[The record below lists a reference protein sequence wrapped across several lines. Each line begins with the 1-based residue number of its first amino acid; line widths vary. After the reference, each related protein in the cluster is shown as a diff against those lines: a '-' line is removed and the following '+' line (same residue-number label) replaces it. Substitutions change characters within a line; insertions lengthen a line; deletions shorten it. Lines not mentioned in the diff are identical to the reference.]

1 MGIIIDK
8 EFQAL
13 IPPLS
18 DDEYRQLEENCI
30 RDGIRDPLVTW
41 PQDDGNQI
49 LIDGHNRWE
58 ISAKNAG
65 IPFKIVHMRFES
77 RDAAKAWIIK
87 NQLGRRNLPIY
98 ERGRLALQLKPII
111 EADAKKRMANAP
123 QKKVER
129 EKALEKK
136 INDIKAAG
144 HSYDVTQGLIQM
156 ARQASAREQRAENL
170 REEKQIYFAKLGG
183 NRVKVGSSVYPD
195 VRIKQLSVTC
205 PGIRLYACIH
215 FGEGAEAMEN
225 KIKKKFS
232 AYRIGNECY
241 QCADSVIDEM
251 IAYVKKVQGREK
263 ETDWQ
268 LAKAAGVS
276 HDTIHKV
283 EVIEK
288 NAPAEIKEKA
298 RRGEISTNEAYRQTT
313 NIMRPL
319 RKTDIAKEAE
329 EQHAEYQQKK
339 DSGIVSVTDAAVD
352 KENRRIL
359 ALELSK
365 RVTRAINAAQD
376 ISLLKGDQKS
386 IIAELTPEEQGDI
399 RMQLEKLISMLVA
412 LNAQIGGANGQI

>member
-8 EFQAL
+8 EFQSL

-18 DDEYRQLEENCI
+18 DDEFRQLEENCI

-41 PQDDGNQI
+41 PQDDGTEI
-49 LIDGHNRWE
+49 LIDGHNRWK

-65 IPFKIVHMRFES
+65 IPFKIVQMRFES
-77 RDAAKAWIIK
+77 RAEAETWILK
-87 NQLGRRNLPIY
+87 NQIGRRNLPTY
-98 ERGRLALQLKPII
+98 VKAQLALRLKPVIA
-111 EADAKKRMANAP
+111 EQAKQKQSDAGGAVR
-123 QKKVER
+123 QKS
-129 EKALEKK
+129 
-136 INDIKAAG
+136 DKAAI
-144 HSYDVTQGLIQM
+144 DTKKEL
-156 ARQASAREQRAENL
+156 AR
-170 REEKQIYFAKLGG
+170 I
-183 NRVKVGSSVYPD
+183 
-195 VRIKQLSVTC
+195 
-205 PGIRLYACIH
+205 
-215 FGEGAEAMEN
+215 
-225 KIKKKFS
+225 
-232 AYRIGNECY
+232 
-241 QCADSVIDEM
+241 
-251 IAYVKKVQGREK
+251 
-263 ETDWQ
+263 
-268 LAKAAGVS
+268 AGVS

-288 NAPAEIKEKA
+288 NASAEIKEKA

-412 LNAQIGGANGQI
+412 LNAQIGGANGKV

>member
-41 PQDDGNQI
+41 PQDDGTQI
-49 LIDGHNRWE
+49 LLDGHNRWE

-65 IPFKIVHMRFES
+65 IPFKIVQMRFANRAE
-77 RDAAKAWIIK
+77 AETWILK
-87 NQLGRRNLPIY
+87 NQIGRRNLPTY
-98 ERGRLALQLKPII
+98 VKAQLALRLKPAIA
-111 EADAKKRMANAP
+111 EQAKQRMLIAP
-123 QKKVER
+123 QISAER
-129 EKALEKK
+129 EREINKIWADHDYDTARSLVAMKKQEYAKEERRESMRKEKY
-136 INDIKAAG
+136 I
-144 HSYDVTQGLIQM
+144 YY
-156 ARQASAREQRAENL
+156 ARIDED
-170 REEKQIYFAKLGG
+170 QI
-183 NRVKVGSSVYPD
+183 KVGSSTTPEE
-195 VRIKQLSVTC
+195 RIKQLSTAC
-205 PGIRLYACIH
+205 PGIKLIESVLY
-215 FGEGAEAMEN
+215 GVGAEKHEN
-225 KIKKKFS
+225 ALKRKFS
-232 AYRIGNECY
+232 KYRVGNECY
-241 QCADSVIDEM
+241 RCSDDVLREM
-251 IAYVKKVQGREK
+251 ISFTKKEAARDNNTNYE
-263 ETDWQ
+263 
-268 LAKAAGVS
+268 LARIAGVS

-412 LNAQIGGANGQI
+412 LNAQIGGANGKV

>member
-18 DDEYRQLEENCI
+18 DDEFRQLEENCI

-65 IPFKIVHMRFES
+65 IPFKIVQMRFES
-77 RDAAKAWIIK
+77 RAEAKNWIIK
-87 NQLGRRNLPIY
+87 NQLGRRNVALYARY
-98 ERGRLALQLKPII
+98 ELLKII
-111 EADAKKRMANAP
+111 EPEVKAEAKTRM
-123 QKKVER
+123 R
-129 EKALEKK
+129 
-136 INDIKAAG
+136 
-144 HSYDVTQGLIQM
+144 
-156 ARQASAREQRAENL
+156 
-170 REEKQIYFAKLGG
+170 
-183 NRVKVGSSVYPD
+183 
-195 VRIKQLSVTC
+195 
-205 PGIRLYACIH
+205 
-215 FGEGAEAMEN
+215 EGAKGVPN
-225 KIKKKFS
+225 
-232 AYRIGNECY
+232 
-241 QCADSVIDEM
+241 
-251 IAYVKKVQGREK
+251 
-263 ETDWQ
+263 
-268 LAKAAGVS
+268 LAQAELGKTRDKMASMLGVS
-276 HDTIHKV
+276 HGTYDKLKFID
-283 EVIEK
+283 K
-288 NAPAEIKEKA
+288 NAPTEIKEKA
-298 RRGEISTNEAYRQTT
+298 RSGEISTDKAFQQTA
-313 NIMRPL
+313 NIIRPL
-319 RKTDIAKEAE
+319 KKTDPAKEAE

-365 RVTRAINAAQD
+365 RVTRAINAVQD

-412 LNAQIGGANGQI
+412 LNAQIGGANGKV

>member
-18 DDEYRQLEENCI
+18 DDEFRQLEENCI

-41 PQDDGNQI
+41 PQDDGTEI

-65 IPFKIVHMRFES
+65 IPFKIVQMRFENRNEAIVWIIS
-77 RDAAKAWIIK
+77 NQIGRRNVTPYNRGMLELRKKETIAAKAK
-87 NQLGRRNLPIY
+87 ANQGKRTDLTSVQPCTKVNTLQEMAKGAGIS
-98 ERGRLALQLKPII
+98 RGSM
-111 EADAKKRMANAP
+111 AKI
-123 QKKVER
+123 QTVE
-129 EKALEKK
+129 KY
-136 INDIKAAG
+136 G
-144 HSYDVTQGLIQM
+144 T
-156 ARQASAREQRAENL
+156 
-170 REEKQIYFAKLGG
+170 
-183 NRVKVGSSVYPD
+183 P
-195 VRIKQLSVTC
+195 
-205 PGIRLYACIH
+205 
-215 FGEGAEAMEN
+215 
-225 KIKKKFS
+225 
-232 AYRIGNECY
+232 
-241 QCADSVIDEM
+241 
-251 IAYVKKVQGREK
+251 
-263 ETDWQ
+263 
-268 LAKAAGVS
+268 
-276 HDTIHKV
+276 
-283 EVIEK
+283 
-288 NAPAEIKEKA
+288 EIKEKA

-339 DSGIVSVTDAAVD
+339 ESGVVSVTDAAVD

>member
-1 MGIIIDK
+1 MSIIIDD
-8 EFQAL
+8 EFKSL

-41 PQDDGNQI
+41 PQDDGTEI

-65 IPFKIVHMRFES
+65 IPFKIVHMRFEN
-77 RDAAKAWIIK
+77 RAEAETWILK
-87 NQLGRRNLPIY
+87 NQIGRRNLPTY
-98 ERGRLALQLKPII
+98 VKAQLALRLKPAIA
-111 EADAKKRMANAP
+111 EQAKQNQIASGGAVP
-123 QKKVER
+123 QKSAKPIDTRQE
-129 EKALEKK
+129 L
-136 INDIKAAG
+136 
-144 HSYDVTQGLIQM
+144 
-156 ARQASAREQRAENL
+156 AR
-170 REEKQIYFAKLGG
+170 I
-183 NRVKVGSSVYPD
+183 
-195 VRIKQLSVTC
+195 
-205 PGIRLYACIH
+205 
-215 FGEGAEAMEN
+215 
-225 KIKKKFS
+225 
-232 AYRIGNECY
+232 
-241 QCADSVIDEM
+241 
-251 IAYVKKVQGREK
+251 
-263 ETDWQ
+263 
-268 LAKAAGVS
+268 AGVS

-288 NAPAEIKEKA
+288 NAPTEIKEKA

-412 LNAQIGGANGQI
+412 LNAQIGGANGKV

>member
-18 DDEYRQLEENCI
+18 DDEFRQLEENCI

-41 PQDDGNQI
+41 PQDDGTQI
-49 LIDGHNRWE
+49 LIDGHNRLE
-58 ISAKNAG
+58 ISAKHAG
-65 IPFKIVHMRFES
+65 IPFKIVQMRFES
-77 RDAAKAWIIK
+77 RAEAETWILK
-87 NQLGRRNLPIY
+87 NQIGRRNLPTY
-98 ERGRLALQLKPII
+98 VKAQLALRLKPVIA
-111 EADAKKRMANAP
+111 EQAEKNLHQGNKPLQNSVNP
-123 QKKVER
+123 KNTQKE
-129 EKALEKK
+129 L
-136 INDIKAAG
+136 
-144 HSYDVTQGLIQM
+144 
-156 ARQASAREQRAENL
+156 AR
-170 REEKQIYFAKLGG
+170 I
-183 NRVKVGSSVYPD
+183 
-195 VRIKQLSVTC
+195 
-205 PGIRLYACIH
+205 
-215 FGEGAEAMEN
+215 
-225 KIKKKFS
+225 
-232 AYRIGNECY
+232 
-241 QCADSVIDEM
+241 
-251 IAYVKKVQGREK
+251 
-263 ETDWQ
+263 
-268 LAKAAGVS
+268 AGVS

-386 IIAELTPEEQGDI
+386 IIAELTPEEQDDI

-412 LNAQIGGANGQI
+412 LNAQIGGANGKV

>member
-18 DDEYRQLEENCI
+18 DDEFRQLEENCI

-41 PQDDGNQI
+41 PQDDGTEI
-49 LIDGHNRWE
+49 LLDGHNRWE

-65 IPFKIVHMRFES
+65 IPFKIVQMRFEN
-77 RDAAKAWIIK
+77 RAEAETWILK
-87 NQLGRRNLPIY
+87 NQIGRRNLPTY
-98 ERGRLALQLKPII
+98 VKAQLALRLKPAIA
-111 EADAKKRMANAP
+111 EQAKEN
-123 QKKVER
+123 ER
-129 EKALEKK
+129 
-136 INDIKAAG
+136 
-144 HSYDVTQGLIQM
+144 
-156 ARQASAREQRAENL
+156 
-170 REEKQIYFAKLGG
+170 LGG
-183 NRVKVGSSVYPD
+183 KGSQKSVNHKTD
-195 VRIKQLSVTC
+195 TQ
-205 PGIRLYACIH
+205 
-215 FGEGAEAMEN
+215 
-225 KIKKKFS
+225 
-232 AYRIGNECY
+232 
-241 QCADSVIDEM
+241 
-251 IAYVKKVQGREK
+251 K
-263 ETDWQ
+263 E
-268 LAKAAGVS
+268 LAQIAGVS

-412 LNAQIGGANGQI
+412 LNAQIGGANGKV

>member
-1 MGIIIDK
+1 MSIIIDD
-8 EFQAL
+8 EFKSL

-41 PQDDGNQI
+41 PQDDGTEI
-49 LIDGHNRWE
+49 LIDGHNRWK

-65 IPFKIVHMRFES
+65 IPFKIVHMRFEN
-77 RDAAKAWIIK
+77 RAEAETWILK
-87 NQLGRRNLPIY
+87 NQIGRRNLPTY
-98 ERGRLALQLKPII
+98 VKAQLALRLKPAIA
-111 EADAKKRMANAP
+111 EQAKQNQGQRTDISQNSVKSRDT
-123 QKKVER
+123 QKE
-129 EKALEKK
+129 L
-136 INDIKAAG
+136 
-144 HSYDVTQGLIQM
+144 
-156 ARQASAREQRAENL
+156 AR
-170 REEKQIYFAKLGG
+170 I
-183 NRVKVGSSVYPD
+183 
-195 VRIKQLSVTC
+195 
-205 PGIRLYACIH
+205 
-215 FGEGAEAMEN
+215 
-225 KIKKKFS
+225 
-232 AYRIGNECY
+232 
-241 QCADSVIDEM
+241 
-251 IAYVKKVQGREK
+251 
-263 ETDWQ
+263 
-268 LAKAAGVS
+268 AGVS

-288 NAPAEIKEKA
+288 NAPTEIKEKA

-365 RVTRAINAAQD
+365 RVTKAINAAQD

-412 LNAQIGGANGQI
+412 LNAQIGGANGKV

>member
-18 DDEYRQLEENCI
+18 DDEFRQLEENCI

-65 IPFKIVHMRFES
+65 IPFKIVQMRFENRS
-77 RDAAKAWIIK
+77 EAETWILK
-87 NQLGRRNLPIY
+87 NQIGRRNLPTY
-98 ERGRLALQLKPII
+98 VKAQLALKLKPAIA
-111 EADAKKRMANAP
+111 EQAKEN
-123 QKKVER
+123 ER
-129 EKALEKK
+129 
-136 INDIKAAG
+136 
-144 HSYDVTQGLIQM
+144 
-156 ARQASAREQRAENL
+156 
-170 REEKQIYFAKLGG
+170 LGG
-183 NRVKVGSSVYPD
+183 KGSQKSVNHKTD
-195 VRIKQLSVTC
+195 TQKELARI
-205 PGIRLYACIH
+205 
-215 FGEGAEAMEN
+215 
-225 KIKKKFS
+225 
-232 AYRIGNECY
+232 
-241 QCADSVIDEM
+241 
-251 IAYVKKVQGREK
+251 
-263 ETDWQ
+263 
-268 LAKAAGVS
+268 AGVS

-365 RVTRAINAAQD
+365 RVTRAINAVQD

-412 LNAQIGGANGQI
+412 LNAQIGGANGKV

>member
-1 MGIIIDK
+1 MSIIIDE
-8 EFQAL
+8 EFKGL

-41 PQDDGNQI
+41 PQDDGTEI

-65 IPFKIVHMRFES
+65 IPFKIVQMRFEN
-77 RDAAKAWIIK
+77 RAEAETWILK
-87 NQLGRRNLPIY
+87 NQIGRRNLPTY
-98 ERGRLALQLKPII
+98 VKAQLALRLKPVIAEQAEKNLHLSDGKGCPKSDKVKPI
-111 EADAKKRMANAP
+111 DTKK
-123 QKKVER
+123 E
-129 EKALEKK
+129 L
-136 INDIKAAG
+136 
-144 HSYDVTQGLIQM
+144 
-156 ARQASAREQRAENL
+156 AR
-170 REEKQIYFAKLGG
+170 I
-183 NRVKVGSSVYPD
+183 
-195 VRIKQLSVTC
+195 
-205 PGIRLYACIH
+205 
-215 FGEGAEAMEN
+215 
-225 KIKKKFS
+225 
-232 AYRIGNECY
+232 
-241 QCADSVIDEM
+241 
-251 IAYVKKVQGREK
+251 
-263 ETDWQ
+263 
-268 LAKAAGVS
+268 AGVS

-288 NAPAEIKEKA
+288 NAPTEIKEKA

-365 RVTRAINAAQD
+365 RVTRAINAVQD

>member
-41 PQDDGNQI
+41 PQDDGTEI

-65 IPFKIVHMRFES
+65 IPFKIVQMRFEN
-77 RDAAKAWIIK
+77 RAEAETWILK
-87 NQLGRRNLPIY
+87 NQIGRRNLPTY
-98 ERGRLALQLKPII
+98 VKAQLALRLKPVIAEQAEKNLHLSDGKGCPKSDKVKPI
-111 EADAKKRMANAP
+111 DTKK
-123 QKKVER
+123 E
-129 EKALEKK
+129 L
-136 INDIKAAG
+136 
-144 HSYDVTQGLIQM
+144 
-156 ARQASAREQRAENL
+156 AR
-170 REEKQIYFAKLGG
+170 I
-183 NRVKVGSSVYPD
+183 
-195 VRIKQLSVTC
+195 
-205 PGIRLYACIH
+205 
-215 FGEGAEAMEN
+215 
-225 KIKKKFS
+225 
-232 AYRIGNECY
+232 
-241 QCADSVIDEM
+241 
-251 IAYVKKVQGREK
+251 
-263 ETDWQ
+263 
-268 LAKAAGVS
+268 AGVS

-288 NAPAEIKEKA
+288 NAPTEIKEKA

-313 NIMRPL
+313 NIMRPF

-365 RVTRAINAAQD
+365 RVTRAINAVQD

>member
-65 IPFKIVHMRFES
+65 IPFKIVQMRFES

-87 NQLGRRNLPIY
+87 NQLGRRNVALYARY
-98 ERGRLALQLKPII
+98 ELMKII
-111 EADAKKRMANAP
+111 EPEVKAEAKARM
-123 QKKVER
+123 R
-129 EKALEKK
+129 
-136 INDIKAAG
+136 
-144 HSYDVTQGLIQM
+144 
-156 ARQASAREQRAENL
+156 
-170 REEKQIYFAKLGG
+170 
-183 NRVKVGSSVYPD
+183 
-195 VRIKQLSVTC
+195 
-205 PGIRLYACIH
+205 
-215 FGEGAEAMEN
+215 EGAKGTPILAEAKGESRN
-225 KIKKKFS
+225 K
-232 AYRIGNECY
+232 
-241 QCADSVIDEM
+241 M
-251 IAYVKKVQGREK
+251 
-263 ETDWQ
+263 
-268 LAKAAGVS
+268 AAMLGVS
-276 HDTIHKV
+276 HGTYDKLKFID
-283 EVIEK
+283 K
-288 NAPAEIKEKA
+288 NAPTEIKEKA
-298 RRGEISTNEAYRQTT
+298 RSGEISTDKAFQQTA
-313 NIMRPL
+313 NIIRPL
-319 RKTDIAKEAE
+319 KKSDPAKEAE

-365 RVTRAINAAQD
+365 RVTKAINAAQD

-412 LNAQIGGANGQI
+412 LNAQIGGANGKV

>member
-41 PQDDGNQI
+41 PQDDGTEI

-65 IPFKIVHMRFES
+65 IPFKIVHKQFEN
-77 RDAAKAWIIK
+77 RAEAETWILK
-87 NQLGRRNLPIY
+87 NQIGRRNLPTY
-98 ERGRLALQLKPII
+98 VKAQLALRLKPAIA
-111 EADAKKRMANAP
+111 EQAKQNQGQRTDISQNSVKSRDT
-123 QKKVER
+123 QKE
-129 EKALEKK
+129 L
-136 INDIKAAG
+136 
-144 HSYDVTQGLIQM
+144 
-156 ARQASAREQRAENL
+156 AR
-170 REEKQIYFAKLGG
+170 I
-183 NRVKVGSSVYPD
+183 
-195 VRIKQLSVTC
+195 
-205 PGIRLYACIH
+205 
-215 FGEGAEAMEN
+215 
-225 KIKKKFS
+225 
-232 AYRIGNECY
+232 
-241 QCADSVIDEM
+241 
-251 IAYVKKVQGREK
+251 
-263 ETDWQ
+263 
-268 LAKAAGVS
+268 AGVS

-288 NAPAEIKEKA
+288 NAPTEIKEKA

-412 LNAQIGGANGQI
+412 LNAQIGGANGKV

>member
-1 MGIIIDK
+1 MSIIIDD
-8 EFQAL
+8 EFKSL

-41 PQDDGNQI
+41 PQDDGTEI
-49 LIDGHNRWE
+49 LIDGHNRWK

-65 IPFKIVHMRFES
+65 IPFKIVHMRFENRNEAIVWIIS
-77 RDAAKAWIIK
+77 NQIGRRNVTPYNRGMLELRKKETIAAKAK
-87 NQLGRRNLPIY
+87 ANQGRRTDLTSVPVGTKVDTLQEMATKANIG
-98 ERGRLALQLKPII
+98 RG
-111 EADAKKRMANAP
+111 
-123 QKKVER
+123 
-129 EKALEKK
+129 
-136 INDIKAAG
+136 
-144 HSYDVTQGLIQM
+144 TM
-156 ARQASAREQRAENL
+156 ARIQTV
-170 REEKQIYFAKLGG
+170 EKYGT
-183 NRVKVGSSVYPD
+183 P
-195 VRIKQLSVTC
+195 
-205 PGIRLYACIH
+205 
-215 FGEGAEAMEN
+215 
-225 KIKKKFS
+225 
-232 AYRIGNECY
+232 
-241 QCADSVIDEM
+241 
-251 IAYVKKVQGREK
+251 
-263 ETDWQ
+263 
-268 LAKAAGVS
+268 
-276 HDTIHKV
+276 
-283 EVIEK
+283 
-288 NAPAEIKEKA
+288 EIKEKA

-365 RVTRAINAAQD
+365 RVTKAINAVQD

-412 LNAQIGGANGQI
+412 LNAQIGGANGKV

>member
-41 PQDDGNQI
+41 PQDDGTEI

-65 IPFKIVHMRFES
+65 IPFKIVQMRFES
-77 RDAAKAWIIK
+77 RAEAETWILK
-87 NQLGRRNLPIY
+87 NQIGRRNLPTY
-98 ERGRLALQLKPII
+98 VKAQLALRLKPVIA
-111 EADAKKRMANAP
+111 EQAEKNLHQGNKPLQNSVNP
-123 QKKVER
+123 KNTQKE
-129 EKALEKK
+129 L
-136 INDIKAAG
+136 
-144 HSYDVTQGLIQM
+144 
-156 ARQASAREQRAENL
+156 AR
-170 REEKQIYFAKLGG
+170 I
-183 NRVKVGSSVYPD
+183 
-195 VRIKQLSVTC
+195 
-205 PGIRLYACIH
+205 
-215 FGEGAEAMEN
+215 
-225 KIKKKFS
+225 
-232 AYRIGNECY
+232 
-241 QCADSVIDEM
+241 
-251 IAYVKKVQGREK
+251 
-263 ETDWQ
+263 
-268 LAKAAGVS
+268 AGVS

-365 RVTRAINAAQD
+365 RVTKAINAAQD

-412 LNAQIGGANGQI
+412 LNAQIGGANGKV

>member
-1 MGIIIDK
+1 MSIIIDD
-8 EFQAL
+8 EFKSL

-41 PQDDGNQI
+41 PQDDGTEI
-49 LIDGHNRWE
+49 LIDGHNRWK

-65 IPFKIVHMRFES
+65 IPFKIVQMRFEN
-77 RDAAKAWIIK
+77 RAEAETWILK
-87 NQLGRRNLPIY
+87 NQIGRRNLPTY
-98 ERGRLALQLKPII
+98 VKAQLALRLKPVIAEQAEKNLHLSDGKGCPKSDKVKPI
-111 EADAKKRMANAP
+111 DTKK
-123 QKKVER
+123 E
-129 EKALEKK
+129 L
-136 INDIKAAG
+136 
-144 HSYDVTQGLIQM
+144 
-156 ARQASAREQRAENL
+156 AR
-170 REEKQIYFAKLGG
+170 I
-183 NRVKVGSSVYPD
+183 
-195 VRIKQLSVTC
+195 
-205 PGIRLYACIH
+205 
-215 FGEGAEAMEN
+215 
-225 KIKKKFS
+225 
-232 AYRIGNECY
+232 
-241 QCADSVIDEM
+241 
-251 IAYVKKVQGREK
+251 
-263 ETDWQ
+263 
-268 LAKAAGVS
+268 AGVS

-288 NAPAEIKEKA
+288 NAPTEIKEKA

-412 LNAQIGGANGQI
+412 LNAQIGGANGKV

>member
-65 IPFKIVHMRFES
+65 IPFKIVQMRFES

-87 NQLGRRNLPIY
+87 NQLGRRNVALYARY
-98 ERGRLALQLKPII
+98 ELLKII
-111 EADAKKRMANAP
+111 EPEVKAEAK
-123 QKKVER
+123 
-129 EKALEKK
+129 
-136 INDIKAAG
+136 
-144 HSYDVTQGLIQM
+144 
-156 ARQASAREQRAENL
+156 ARQGTRTDIVESLPPCNKGKTRD
-170 REEKQIYFAKLGG
+170 IMGAKLGVSG
-183 NRVKVGSSVYPD
+183 RQYDK
-195 VRIKQLSVTC
+195 LT
-205 PGIRLYACIH
+205 
-215 FGEGAEAMEN
+215 F
-225 KIKKKFS
+225 
-232 AYRIGNECY
+232 
-241 QCADSVIDEM
+241 ID
-251 IAYVKKVQGREK
+251 
-263 ETDWQ
+263 
-268 LAKAAGVS
+268 
-276 HDTIHKV
+276 
-283 EVIEK
+283 K

-298 RRGEISTNEAYRQTT
+298 RTGEISTDKAFQQTA

-365 RVTRAINAAQD
+365 RVTKAINAAQD

>member
-41 PQDDGNQI
+41 PQDDGTQI
-49 LIDGHNRWE
+49 LIDGHNRLE
-58 ISAKNAG
+58 ISAKHAG
-65 IPFKIVHMRFES
+65 IPFKIVQMRFES
-77 RDAAKAWIIK
+77 RAEAETWILK
-87 NQLGRRNLPIY
+87 NQIGRRNLPTY
-98 ERGRLALQLKPII
+98 VKAQLALRLKPVIA
-111 EADAKKRMANAP
+111 EQAEKNLHQGNKPLQNSVNP
-123 QKKVER
+123 KNTQKE
-129 EKALEKK
+129 L
-136 INDIKAAG
+136 
-144 HSYDVTQGLIQM
+144 
-156 ARQASAREQRAENL
+156 AR
-170 REEKQIYFAKLGG
+170 I
-183 NRVKVGSSVYPD
+183 
-195 VRIKQLSVTC
+195 
-205 PGIRLYACIH
+205 
-215 FGEGAEAMEN
+215 
-225 KIKKKFS
+225 
-232 AYRIGNECY
+232 
-241 QCADSVIDEM
+241 
-251 IAYVKKVQGREK
+251 
-263 ETDWQ
+263 
-268 LAKAAGVS
+268 AGVS

-386 IIAELTPEEQGDI
+386 IIAELTPEEQDDI

-412 LNAQIGGANGQI
+412 LNAQIGGANGKV

>member
-41 PQDDGNQI
+41 PQDDGTEI
-49 LIDGHNRWE
+49 LIDGHNRWK

-65 IPFKIVHMRFES
+65 IPFKIVQMRFEN
-77 RDAAKAWIIK
+77 RAEAETWILK
-87 NQLGRRNLPIY
+87 NQIGRRNLPTY
-98 ERGRLALQLKPII
+98 VKAQLALRLKPAIA
-111 EADAKKRMANAP
+111 EQAKQNQIASGGAVP
-123 QKKVER
+123 QKSAKPIDTRQE
-129 EKALEKK
+129 L
-136 INDIKAAG
+136 
-144 HSYDVTQGLIQM
+144 
-156 ARQASAREQRAENL
+156 AR
-170 REEKQIYFAKLGG
+170 I
-183 NRVKVGSSVYPD
+183 
-195 VRIKQLSVTC
+195 
-205 PGIRLYACIH
+205 
-215 FGEGAEAMEN
+215 
-225 KIKKKFS
+225 
-232 AYRIGNECY
+232 
-241 QCADSVIDEM
+241 
-251 IAYVKKVQGREK
+251 
-263 ETDWQ
+263 
-268 LAKAAGVS
+268 AGVS

-288 NAPAEIKEKA
+288 NAPTEIKEKA

-399 RMQLEKLISMLVA
+399 RMQLKKLISILVA
-412 LNAQIGGANGQI
+412 LNAQIGGANGKV

>member
-18 DDEYRQLEENCI
+18 DDEFRQLEENCI

-41 PQDDGNQI
+41 PQDDGTQI

-65 IPFKIVHMRFES
+65 IPFKIVQMRFENRNEAIVWIIS
-77 RDAAKAWIIK
+77 NQIGRRNVTPYNRGMLELRKKETIAAKAK
-87 NQLGRRNLPIY
+87 ANQGRRTDLTSVPVGTKVDTLQEMATKANIG
-98 ERGRLALQLKPII
+98 RG
-111 EADAKKRMANAP
+111 
-123 QKKVER
+123 
-129 EKALEKK
+129 
-136 INDIKAAG
+136 
-144 HSYDVTQGLIQM
+144 TM
-156 ARQASAREQRAENL
+156 ARIQTV
-170 REEKQIYFAKLGG
+170 EKYGT
-183 NRVKVGSSVYPD
+183 P
-195 VRIKQLSVTC
+195 
-205 PGIRLYACIH
+205 
-215 FGEGAEAMEN
+215 
-225 KIKKKFS
+225 
-232 AYRIGNECY
+232 
-241 QCADSVIDEM
+241 
-251 IAYVKKVQGREK
+251 
-263 ETDWQ
+263 
-268 LAKAAGVS
+268 
-276 HDTIHKV
+276 
-283 EVIEK
+283 
-288 NAPAEIKEKA
+288 EIKEKA

-365 RVTRAINAAQD
+365 RVTKAINAAQD

-412 LNAQIGGANGQI
+412 LNAQIGGANGKV

>member
-41 PQDDGNQI
+41 PQDDGTEI
-49 LIDGHNRWE
+49 LIDGHNRWK

-65 IPFKIVHMRFES
+65 IPFKIVQMRFES
-77 RDAAKAWIIK
+77 RAEAETWILK
-87 NQLGRRNLPIY
+87 NQIGRRNLPTY
-98 ERGRLALQLKPII
+98 VKAQLALRLKPVIA
-111 EADAKKRMANAP
+111 EQAEKNLHQGNKPLQNSVNP
-123 QKKVER
+123 KNTQKE
-129 EKALEKK
+129 L
-136 INDIKAAG
+136 
-144 HSYDVTQGLIQM
+144 
-156 ARQASAREQRAENL
+156 AR
-170 REEKQIYFAKLGG
+170 I
-183 NRVKVGSSVYPD
+183 
-195 VRIKQLSVTC
+195 
-205 PGIRLYACIH
+205 
-215 FGEGAEAMEN
+215 
-225 KIKKKFS
+225 
-232 AYRIGNECY
+232 
-241 QCADSVIDEM
+241 
-251 IAYVKKVQGREK
+251 
-263 ETDWQ
+263 
-268 LAKAAGVS
+268 AGVS

>member
-1 MGIIIDK
+1 MSIIIDK
-8 EFQAL
+8 EFQSL

-18 DDEYRQLEENCI
+18 DDEFRQLEENCI

-41 PQDDGNQI
+41 PQDDGTQI

-65 IPFKIVHMRFES
+65 IPFKIVQMRFEN
-77 RDAAKAWIIK
+77 RAAAETWILK
-87 NQLGRRNLPIY
+87 NQIGRRNLPTY
-98 ERGRLALQLKPII
+98 VKAQLALRLKPVIA
-111 EADAKKRMANAP
+111 EQAEKNLHQGNKPLQNSVNP
-123 QKKVER
+123 KNTQKE
-129 EKALEKK
+129 L
-136 INDIKAAG
+136 
-144 HSYDVTQGLIQM
+144 
-156 ARQASAREQRAENL
+156 AR
-170 REEKQIYFAKLGG
+170 I
-183 NRVKVGSSVYPD
+183 
-195 VRIKQLSVTC
+195 
-205 PGIRLYACIH
+205 
-215 FGEGAEAMEN
+215 
-225 KIKKKFS
+225 
-232 AYRIGNECY
+232 
-241 QCADSVIDEM
+241 
-251 IAYVKKVQGREK
+251 
-263 ETDWQ
+263 
-268 LAKAAGVS
+268 AGVS

-412 LNAQIGGANGQI
+412 LNAQIGGANGKV

>member
-18 DDEYRQLEENCI
+18 DDEFRQLEENCI

-65 IPFKIVHMRFES
+65 IPFKIVQMRFES
-77 RDAAKAWIIK
+77 RAEAETWILK
-87 NQLGRRNLPIY
+87 NQIGRRNLPTY
-98 ERGRLALQLKPII
+98 VKAQLALRLKPVIA
-111 EADAKKRMANAP
+111 EQAK
-123 QKKVER
+123 Q
-129 EKALEKK
+129 
-136 INDIKAAG
+136 
-144 HSYDVTQGLIQM
+144 TQG
-156 ARQASAREQRAENL
+156 ARTDLCQKSDRSYTDTKKELAR
-170 REEKQIYFAKLGG
+170 I
-183 NRVKVGSSVYPD
+183 
-195 VRIKQLSVTC
+195 
-205 PGIRLYACIH
+205 
-215 FGEGAEAMEN
+215 
-225 KIKKKFS
+225 
-232 AYRIGNECY
+232 
-241 QCADSVIDEM
+241 
-251 IAYVKKVQGREK
+251 
-263 ETDWQ
+263 
-268 LAKAAGVS
+268 AGVS

-412 LNAQIGGANGQI
+412 LNAQIGGANG